1 MRLRTGLGG
10 SWFEGN
16 WRDPSTDIVGCGKSG
31 RSLPVNI
38 HGFADQKP
46 VVHVSQARLRL
57 DYYDFNI
64 SLVLRVCQDAER
76 GKQLA
81 CQEGGWLE
89 DRSQGEHH
97 GSNQE
102 ERVSQLV
109 MM

>member
-1 MRLRTGLGG
+1 MIL
-10 SWFEGN
+10 
-16 WRDPSTDIVGCGKSG
+16 
-31 RSLPVNI
+31 
-38 HGFADQKP
+38 
-46 VVHVSQARLRL
+46 
-57 DYYDFNI
+57 I

-76 GKQLA
+76 EKQLA
-81 CQEGGWLE
+81 CQEDGWLE